1 MKHFLVQ
8 IALSVCAVISVFSA
22 SPLLANENINAGFVE
37 GLWYSSDTVFAQ
49 QPTRIYVAVRNNS
62 AHDLTATIR
71 FTDNNVR
78 IGSSEIRALSGRLVE
93 AWVDWIPTY
102 GEHALTATVSDAT
115 LHIIGGGKKSANLT
129 GMIAE
134 DSLTVD
140 YDTDKDGIGNG
151 TDTDDDNDGVP
162 DTEEVTTGTD
172 PLKANPKISTS
183 TTHETEVAT
192 TNENKNEVTEQ
203 DSPLVLKGLEKYIG
217 NETAGTLLSNV
228 TEKVIRAK
236 ESLDLYRSE
245 RNAELYTKSTTSEPT
260 LSTDTSTTS
269 TATITRSKIE
279 QDEGFIQA
287 FMSGVKSL
295 LQNIWTFVLWGT
307 SGTLAYPA
315 LIELLLLLGILYMI
329 YRTARR
335 LGRRQN
341 N

>member
-22 SPLLANENINAGFVE
+22 SSVSANEDINAGFVE

-71 FTDNNVR
+71 FTDNNIR

-93 AWVDWIPTY
+93 AWVDWIPTQ
-102 GEHALTATVSDAT
+102 GEHVLRATVSDST
-115 LHIIGGGKKSANLT
+115 LHIIGGGTKSANLS

-140 YDTDKDGIGNG
+140 YDTDKDGVGNA
-151 TDTDDDNDGVP
+151 TDSDDDNDGVS
-162 DTEEVTTGTD
+162 DTDEVLSGTD
-172 PLKANPKISTS
+172 PLKVDPKIST
-183 TTHETEVAT
+183 AT
-192 TNENKNEVTEQ
+192 TSPVAETITPEGREANDEP
-203 DSPLVLKGLEKYIG
+203 DSHTPLLGLEKYVS
-217 NETAGTLLSNV
+217 NETVGTLLSNV
-228 TEKVIRAK
+228 TEKVERAK
-236 ESLDLYRSE
+236 ESLDEYRDKRNETLYS
-245 RNAELYTKSTTSEPT
+245 
-260 LSTDTSTTS
+260 TSTAPKKESETS
-269 TATITRSKIE
+269 SSTNTATITRTQIE
-279 QDEGFIQA
+279 SDKGFIGS
-287 FMSGVKSL
+287 FIDGVVSL
-295 LQNIWTFVLWGT
+295 LQNVWTFILWLL
-307 SGTLAYPA
+307 SGTLNYPA
-315 LIELLLLLGILYMI
+315 LIELLLLLSILYMI